1 MSTNKLIRLSGI
13 AAMLCG
19 LATAVFWF
27 VHPSAADP
35 RAVHDAAF
43 FAAVQSPA
51 FVSVFLLFVALI
63 LASLLALIGYY
74 VRLFATSGI
83 AGLISFLV
91 AFVGTAMFLASG
103 VFQCGV
109 APVLARSPATR
120 LLLEPAGPLL
130 GGILGLLFAG
140 TGCTFALGYLLLGI
154 TMLRTGVFPGWAAV
168 LLMLGAP
175 VLGLSPLMPLWARV
189 LGCLCW
195 GAGNLW
201 LGYVQLA
208 AGGDL
213 AVAALD
219 RSASRGLQ
227 QAA

>member
-1 MSTNKLIRLSGI
+1 MSTHKLIRLSGI

-27 VHPSAADP
+27 IHPSAADP
-35 RAVHDAAF
+35 RAAHDAAF
-43 FAAVQSPA
+43 FAAVQSPS
-51 FVSVFLLFVALI
+51 FGYVFLLFVALI
-63 LASLLALIGYY
+63 LASLLALVGYY
-74 VRLFATSGI
+74 VRLFAT
-83 AGLISFLV
+83 AGLTGLVSFLLT
-91 AFVGTAMFLASG
+91 FVGTAMFLASG

-120 LLLEPAGPLL
+120 SLLAPDGPLL
-130 GGILGLLFAG
+130 GGTLGLLFAS

-154 TMLRTGVFPGWAAV
+154 TMLRTRVFPAGAAV

-175 VLGLSPLMPLWARV
+175 VLGLSPLMPLGARV

-208 AGGDL
+208 AGADL
-213 AVAALD
+213 GVAAVGKGAA
-219 RSASRGLQ
+219 ASPCLSS
-227 QAA
+227 